1 MKLGCMSQVFVSYA
15 RSTAAQADAIAI
27 ALRDRGL
34 EVWRDNQIPPHRAYT
49 DVIEEELRGAK
60 AVVAV
65 WSAEAVASEWVRSE
79 ANRAREDRKL
89 VQVTVDGTQ
98 PPMPFD
104 QIHCADL
111 SAWTGDLADPEW
123 LAVVAS
129 VEELVA
135 THKAGRRQAKPRGP
149 KASKG
154 GSLAAAAPLI
164 HLAPFAPPPRLS
176 IAVLP
181 FKALAGQAYLAEAI
195 AEDLVT
201 ALARWRWFLVI
212 ARNSSFRYR
221 SRTPDIRRIGTE
233 LGVRYALE
241 GSIRKLGTR
250 IRVSMQLSD
259 ALTGLNVW
267 AEQIDCPL
275 VDILRLQDEVTER
288 VVAAIEPEIRLA
300 EGARMAHMSLS
311 DFNALDCYYRGMW
324 HLNRLTQTDDVRAR
338 KLFLQAIEKDPDLS
352 LGYIGLARVLYGEA
366 IFGWASDGERTLQDS
381 ADAARRAI
389 ALDARD
395 ACGHFALSG
404 AALYLGEHVAALAN
418 ARRAIELNPNFAY
431 AHYRL
436 GQVLI
441 FSGEPAEAIEPIKR
455 SLRLSPCDPQASSML
470 ETLALAHY
478 QARDFENAITYAEAG
493 ASAAG
498 LSGSSVRAASLA
510 RLGRFQQAAS
520 EFQAANLSPP
530 SPNRPRAAPYAKT
543 ADAEFLRDGFR
554 LAGAPL
560 SASSPMIPTNGQ
572 LADPEASSG

>member
-1 MKLGCMSQVFVSYA
+1 MSQVFVSYA

-34 EVWRDNQIPPHRAYT
+34 QVWRDNQIPPHRAYT
-49 DVIEEELRGAK
+49 DVIEEKLSAAK

-89 VQVTVDGTQ
+89 VQVTVDGAQ

-111 SAWTGDLADPEW
+111 SAWNGDLTDPEW
-123 LAVVAS
+123 LAVVSS

-135 THKAGRRQAKPRGP
+135 SGSARRPRSQRQDAKSRT
-149 KASKG
+149 K
-154 GSLAAAAPLI
+154 GSLTPEPPLI

-241 GSIRKLGTR
+241 GSIRKVGSR
-250 IRVSMQLSD
+250 VRVSVQLSD
-259 ALTGLNVW
+259 ALSGLNVW

-288 VVAAIEPEIRLA
+288 IVAAIEPEIRLA
-300 EGARMAHMSLS
+300 EGARVAHISLS

-324 HLNRLTQTDDVRAR
+324 HLNRLSQTDDVRAR
-338 KLFLQAIEKDPDLS
+338 KLFLQAIDKDPDLS

-366 IFGWASDGERTLQDS
+366 IFGWASDGDRALREA

-395 ACGHFALSG
+395 AGGHFALSG
-404 AALYLGEHVAALAN
+404 AALYLGEHDAALAN

-441 FSGEPAEAIEPIKR
+441 FAGKPAEAIEPIKR
-455 SLRLSPCDPQASSML
+455 SLRLSPYDPQAPSML

-478 QARDFENAITYAEAG
+478 HARQFENAIACAAAG
-493 ASAAG
+493 ASTAG
-498 LSGSSVRAASLA
+498 MSGSSVRAASLA
-510 RLGRFQQAAS
+510 RLGRQGEAAS
-520 EFQAANLSPP
+520 EFQVANHSSP
-530 SPNRPRAAPYAKT
+530 SPSRPRAAPYAQA
-543 ADAEFLRDGFR
+543 ADSEFLREGFR
-554 LAGAPL
+554 MAGAPL
-560 SASSPMIPTNGQ
+560 GSAFPN
-572 LADPEASSG
+572 